1 MVPFV
6 DLLPILL
13 LLGVVGILVMFLLVL
28 RSLAAQRELLREGL
42 SRQHLLLAAL
52 EAKLQEALRSGTPR
66 TAPARDVGVIPAN
79 PHDLSLAPA
88 NPRDRDFAPTA
99 PDDLSFGPG
108 GRYSLDFAPASPRTR
123 ELDLAQTGPHDLD
136 FVPAVPQEEDDLATL
151 LDGVEHLPPVETPP
165 AANPASAGKLPSL
178 DAPFGGN
185 GRPSA
190 AKGSLDLKLD
200 S

>member
-1 MVPFV
+1 MSSFV

-13 LLGVVGILVMFLLVL
+13 LLGFVGILVMFLVLL
-28 RSLAAQRELLREGL
+28 RSLAAQREFLREGL
-42 SRQHLLLAAL
+42 SRQHLQLAAL
-52 EAKLQEALRSGTPR
+52 EAKLQEALRSGTPHLG
-66 TAPARDVGVIPAN
+66 AARDVGVIPATPDD
-79 PHDLSLAPA
+79 PHFAPA
-88 NPRDRDFAPTA
+88 NPRNLDFAPTA
-99 PDDLSFGPG
+99 PDDLSFAPAD
-108 GRYSLDFAPASPRTR
+108 RYSLDFAPATPRAR
-123 ELDLAQTGPHDLD
+123 EFELAQTGPHDLN
-136 FVPAVPQEEDDLATL
+136 FVPAAPEDDLATL

-165 AANPASAGKLPSL
+165 AAPASAGKLPSL

>member
-1 MVPFV
+1 MSSFV
-6 DLLPILL
+6 DLLPIML
-13 LLGVVGILVMFLLVL
+13 LLGFVGILVMFLVLL

-42 SRQHLLLAAL
+42 SRQHLQLAAL
-52 EAKLQEALRSGTPR
+52 EAKLQETLRGGTPPG
-66 TAPARDVGVIPAN
+66 APARDVGVIPAAR
-79 PHDLSLAPA
+79 HDLDFAPA
-88 NPRDRDFAPTA
+88 NPRDLDFAPTA

-108 GRYSLDFAPASPRTR
+108 GRYSLDFAPAAPPTR
-123 ELDLAQTGPHDLD
+123 ELDLAQAGPHNLD
-136 FVPAVPQEEDDLATL
+136 FAPVAPHEEDDLATL